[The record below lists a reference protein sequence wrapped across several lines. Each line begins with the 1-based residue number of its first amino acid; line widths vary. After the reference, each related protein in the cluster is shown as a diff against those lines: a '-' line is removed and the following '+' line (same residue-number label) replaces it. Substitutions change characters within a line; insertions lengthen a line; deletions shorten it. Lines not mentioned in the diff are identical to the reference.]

1 MRWAREE
8 SGVDTVNDLVA
19 WGGRQRYPVRSDG
32 IRSVPNSLATQKT
45 IHAIPEIS
53 HRCELGSDQG

>member
-19 WGGRQRYPVRSDG
+19 WWGRQRYPVRSDG
-32 IRSVPNSLATQKT
+32 IRSAQLTCN
-45 IHAIPEIS
+45 PENNPRHS
-53 HRCELGSDQG
+53 